1 MHVLRLLLLT
11 LTMLTLLLLLLH
23 NTQAGE
29 TLTLASLATKGG
41 WVYGV
46 KWASGHHLASCSKD
60 GAVRL
65 WDIRCAAPLRSL
77 PAHAG
82 TATATGI
89 TYSLA
94 CMLCL
99 LLVVKR
105 R

>member
-1 MHVLRLLLLT
+1 
-11 LTMLTLLLLLLH
+11 MLTLLLLLLH
-23 NTQAGE
+23 NTQVGE

-65 WDIRCAAPLRSL
+65 WDIRCAAPLHSL

-82 TATATGI
+82 TA
-89 TYSLA
+89 
-94 CMLCL
+94 L
-99 LLVVKR
+99 LQ
-105 R
+105 